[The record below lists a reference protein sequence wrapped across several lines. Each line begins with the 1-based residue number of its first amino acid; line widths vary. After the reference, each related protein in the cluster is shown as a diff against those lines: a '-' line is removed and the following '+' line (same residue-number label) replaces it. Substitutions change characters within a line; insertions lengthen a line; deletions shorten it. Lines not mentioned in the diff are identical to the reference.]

1 MARIVAQPGAR
12 FGLASRPSAPVIT
25 GAVDGGD
32 QASAVISIVG
42 TDTIRL
48 FYRLLGSVAG
58 FTTGLTRIGSG
69 DITQTGLTAGQ
80 WYEFYCKADAE
91 PGLSDPSNLVTLLI
105 LASTATIEKAIY
117 SLLSGDPTLSA
128 LVGTRID
135 PMIVPQGTAMP
146 AVTYMQIP
154 SWRDNTLDGPSGL
167 VRSRWQINC
176 WALTTAEA
184 RTVSNAVRQ
193 AIAGYSGSGTGVVIQ
208 AIMAPDLEIDIM
220 ANPAGKDV
228 ARRYGKTQDF
238 EIWFCEAA

>member
-1 MARIVAQPGAR
+1 MARRIVAQPGAR
-12 FGLASRPSAPVIT
+12 FGLDSRPDAPVIT
-25 GAVDGGD
+25 NAVDGGD
-32 QASAVISIVG
+32 QDSAVISITG

-48 FYRLLGSVAG
+48 FFRLLNAASW
-58 FTTGLTRIGSG
+58 TTGLTRIGSG

-117 SLLSGDPTLSA
+117 SLLSGDPTLSG

-135 PMIVPQGTAMP
+135 PVLVPQGTAMP

-154 SWRDNTLDGPSGL
+154 SRRDDTLGGPTGL
-167 VRSRWQINC
+167 VQSRWQFNC
-176 WALTTAEA
+176 WASTTAEA
-184 RTVSNAVRQ
+184 RTVASALRQ
-193 AIAGYSGSGTGVVIQ
+193 AISGYSGSGTGVVIQ
-208 AIMAPDLEIDIM
+208 VIMAPDQEIDIS
-220 ANPAGKDV
+220 ANPAGKNV